1 MGITK
6 PCTQLHQAPSTS
18 HQLHSAPSTSSQ
30 LISTS
35 IQLHQPPPRSLQHR
49 QRYTRYLGRADSKFR
64 LRFLKFLPQ
73 NPFLDKLGP
82 KMSKLFV
89 LPKNWYTWYLED
101 AGSTLNPFLGKPRSK
116 VPSHHF
122 LLKLGTQSIL
132 KMLILIPIL
141 VFSISNPKYI
151 FVQI

>member
-18 HQLHSAPSTSSQ
+18 TQLHSAPSTSNQ

-35 IQLHQPPPRSLQHR
+35 IQLHPPPPSSFQTPPRSLQHP
-49 QRYTRYLGRADSKFR
+49 QRYTRYLGRVDSKFR

-73 NPFLDKLGP
+73 NPFLDKLVP

-101 AGSTLNPFLGKPRSK
+101 ADSYSNISFLNFQPRVHFMANLNQKSQSYPFC
-116 VPSHHF
+116 
-122 LLKLGTQSIL
+122 LKIGTRGIL
-132 KMLILIPIL
+132 RIL
-141 VFSISNPKYI
+141 V
-151 FVQI
+151 QH

>member
-6 PCTQLHQAPSTS
+6 PCTLLHQAPSTS

-35 IQLHQPPPRSLQHR
+35 IQLHQPPPSSFQTPPRSLQHR
-49 QRYTRYLGRADSKFR
+49 QRCTRYLGRVDSKFR

-101 AGSTLNPFLGKPRSK
+101 ADSYSNIIFLNFQPRIHFMANLGQKSQSYPFC
-116 VPSHHF
+116 
-122 LLKLGTQSIL
+122 LKIDTRGIL
-132 KMLILIPIL
+132 RML
-141 VFSISNPKYI
+141 
-151 FVQI
+151 VQH